1 LGRIF
6 SAFAQLRQEAKKGFI
21 PFITAG
27 DPDLETTRDL
37 IVELDH
43 AGASLIELGV
53 PFTDPMAD
61 GPVIQRASERALRHD
76 FGIAEILQTVAEAR
90 TQTEV
95 PIILFSYF
103 NPLLQFGVKKADESS
118 TPAGLP
124 RRGPRTSA
132 LPAFEKLAREA
143 KASGVDGIL
152 VTDLVP
158 EEAVEFASILRAHDL
173 DMIFL
178 VAPTST
184 DERLQLVAE
193 RASGFIYAVSR
204 AGVTGAREDTSVEA
218 EELVGRVRRFSDL
231 PVAVGFGISTP
242 DQVADVWRYA
252 DAAVVGSAIVSEIE
266 RSIGE
271 PALANQIG
279 RFARSLCAV

>member
-1 LGRIF
+1 MSRI
-6 SAFAQLRQEAKKGFI
+6 AETFADLKRENRRGFI

-27 DPDLETTRDL
+27 DPDLETTREL
-37 IVELDH
+37 IVELAA
-43 AGASLIELGV
+43 AGVTLIELGV

-61 GPVIQRASERALRHD
+61 GPVIQRASERALRHN

-90 TQTEV
+90 KQTSV

-103 NPLLQFGVKKADESS
+103 NPLLQFGVKENAD
-118 TPAGLP
+118 
-124 RRGPRTSA
+124 RMSA
-132 LPAFEKLAREA
+132 LPGFEKLAREA
-143 KASGVDGIL
+143 KAAGIDGIL

-158 EEAVEFASILRAHDL
+158 EEAGEFAAVLRAHDL

-184 DERLQLVAE
+184 DERLQMVAE

-204 AGVTGAREDTSVEA
+204 AGITGARDEMNVEA
-218 EELVGRVRRFSDL
+218 ERLVRRMRRFSDL
-231 PVAVGFGISTP
+231 PVAVGFGISKP

-252 DAAVVGSAIVSEIE
+252 EAAVVGSAIVAEIE
-266 RSIGE
+266 KA
-271 PALANQIG
+271 ALAGEVVSTVGQFVRRLVKAG
-279 RFARSLCAV
+279 Q